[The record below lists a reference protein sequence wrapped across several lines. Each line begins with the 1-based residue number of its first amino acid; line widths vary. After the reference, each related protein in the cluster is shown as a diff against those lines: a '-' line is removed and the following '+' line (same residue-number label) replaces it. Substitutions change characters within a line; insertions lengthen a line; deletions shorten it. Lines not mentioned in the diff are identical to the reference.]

1 MEQQIKEASNGNV
14 AHKQTLLKLINNNI
28 MLILTINIL
37 IWLFAC
43 YAWYII
49 GKDDGR
55 KERDKEIET
64 MWNHP
69 NAEHCK
75 TYNHTH
81 LP

>member
-37 IWLFAC
+37 IWLSAC
-43 YAWYII
+43 YAWYIV

-55 KERDKEIET
+55 KERDKEIERY
-64 MWNHP
+64 WNKNKECHYGTGDMP
-69 NAEHCK
+69 HNK
-75 TYNHTH
+75 
-81 LP
+81 